1 MHDPCECAHLNSE
14 TARAFYLVST
24 SKESMKTIVERLT
37 LIVGICT
44 VLAWLSGTP
53 AQADEPSSRKDTAR
67 WARLHGHVSMGA
79 WMTRPYI
86 ASRKGFDRQ
95 QGIRDCL

>member
-1 MHDPCECAHLNSE
+1 
-14 TARAFYLVST
+14 
-24 SKESMKTIVERLT
+24 MKTIVERLT

-86 ASRKGFDRQ
+86 ASRKGSDRQ